1 MDDSVAA
8 CRDFAEQLNTEVRE
22 RAALG
27 EPYSTE
33 LECFASNVLTLFEEA
48 GVVEDPEVC
57 VRGGTLGRAKW
68 EIAGWA
74 FPPSEEEDLSQ
85 LSVLAV
91 LFHDDPEMPPASGA
105 ELRRRGELGVHFI
118 REMLAGRADELE
130 PAADAAAL
138 GRIIHE
144 RRHALTRV
152 QIHLATDGMTQRLRE
167 IEPVDIDGVQV
178 TCSIWDIERLS
189 RLGDAWQEDIEI
201 DVPSMLDGQG
211 LPCLRVPEE
220 DPHYDAYLCVVPG
233 VLLYKAYEQY
243 GQRLLE
249 LNVRSFLSG
258 TNKVNKGIRE
268 TIRTTPE
275 RFFPYNNG
283 LALTARSVE
292 LRQTATG
299 HSEITRIVGL
309 QVVNGGQTTVS
320 IHRAWKLDKMEA
332 NVRQVFV
339 QGKLTV
345 ITTAEGDGEGFVE
358 MVRSI
363 SKFANSQS
371 AVRADDLEAN
381 QPWHILFEKLS
392 RAVWTPDA
400 QSHWF
405 YERARGSYSVAKAKD
420 ATTHAQKAAFD
431 RLWPRRQLIT
441 KVDLAKAVNAWN
453 QQPQTVSL
461 GSQKNFKAF
470 MHQLGTQVH
479 TPRLDED
486 LFKHIIGQVI
496 VLREATKLVRDLK
509 NSIPAFRANV
519 VAYLVSYLS
528 FRLPNGLDF
537 KRIWEQQEMPSAVRD
552 TLSAWAEPIY
562 DTMVV
567 SAGGRNLSEW
577 SKKDGCW
584 EAVKHLDLSPT
595 SDLDRHAATDGT
607 GKAVGLVD
615 AAEAGEISECTSLTL
630 EEWDSLLKWG
640 HEAENLHW
648 KVQGIINT
656 LRSYAL
662 QGWKKP
668 PSVKQAR
675 SAAKAIR
682 SWKEDV
688 GTGSP

>member
-1 MDDSVAA
+1 MDESETKSREFAA
-8 CRDFAEQLNTEVRE
+8 QVNSEVRE

-27 EPYSTE
+27 DPYSTE
-33 LECFASNVLTLFEEA
+33 VECFAAQVFSLFEEA

-57 VRGGTLGRAKW
+57 VRGGTLGRGKW

-74 FPPSEEEDLSQ
+74 FPPSEEEDLSE

-91 LFHDDPEMPPASGA
+91 LFHDDPDMPPASGA
-105 ELRRRGELGVHFI
+105 VLRRQYELGVHFV

-144 RRHALTRV
+144 RRHGLTRV

-167 IEPVDIDGVQV
+167 IESVDVDGVEIA
-178 TCSIWDIERLS
+178 CSIWDLERLS
-189 RLGDAWQEDIEI
+189 RLGDAWQEEIEI
-201 DVPSMLDGQG
+201 DVPAMLDGEG

-233 VLLYKAYEQY
+233 VLLFQAYEQY

-249 LNVRSFLSG
+249 LNVRAFLSG

-292 LRQTATG
+292 LRQNAAG

-345 ITTAEGDGEGFVE
+345 ITTADNDGEGFVE

-381 QPWHILFEKLS
+381 QPWHVRFEQLS
-392 RAVWTPDA
+392 RTVWTPDA

-405 YERARGSYSVAKAKD
+405 YERARGSFSVAKAKD
-420 ATTHAQKAAFD
+420 ATTRAQKAAFD
-431 RLWPRRQLIT
+431 RLWPRKQLVT
-441 KVDLAKAVNAWN
+441 KIDLAKAVNAWN

-461 GSQKNFKAF
+461 GSQKNFKEF
-470 MHQLGTQVH
+470 MIQLGAQVH
-479 TPRLDED
+479 TPTLDEEE
-486 LFKHIIGQVI
+486 FKRFIGQVI
-496 VLREATKLVRDLK
+496 LFREVTKLVRDLK
-509 NSIPAFRANV
+509 DSIPAFRANV
-519 VAYLVSYLS
+519 VAYLISYLS

-537 KRIWEQQEMPSAVRD
+537 KRIWENQEVPAAVRD
-552 TLSAWAEPIY
+552 TLSVWAGTIY

-567 SAGGRNLSEW
+567 SAGGGNLSEW

-584 EAVKHLDLSPT
+584 EAVKHLNLSPT
-595 SDLDRHAATDGT
+595 SSLDQHAAADGT
-607 GKAVGLVD
+607 GKATGLVN
-615 AAEAGEISECTSLTL
+615 AAQASEISECTSLTL
-630 EEWDSLLKWG
+630 GEWDDVLRWA
-640 HEAENLHW
+640 HEDARLHW
-648 KVQGIINT
+648 GVQGILNT

-682 SWKEDV
+682 SWKESLATD
-688 GTGSP
+688 SN